1 MLSAL
6 DSCLSSLENEELVV
20 KGHRKDRRFNVYE
33 HYWFPPDHDAMKTPI
48 EDWVLSY
55 VQENPGLRRYQIGEA
70 YERTQDPYEQGLRSA
85 AEVAA
90 TTLKL
95 KNKLQERDGFYFP
108 NSEDQLINWDLTVRT
123 TNCLLN
129 SGIFTVQELMGKS
142 DDELLAIN
150 NFGQKCLDEV
160 HAKLADYQQSGSIEL
175 NISENPTGSN
185 PAWGAGLGAWGFSV
199 RTTNC
204 LLNSG
209 IFTVQEL
216 MGKSDDELLAINNF
230 GQKCLDEVHA
240 KLADYQQS
248 GSIELNISENPTGSN
263 PAWGAGLGAW
273 GFSVRTT
280 NCLLNSGIFTVQEL
294 MGKSDDELL
303 AINNFGQKCLDEV
316 HAKLADYQ
324 QSGSIELNI
333 SENPTGSNP
342 AWEAG
347 LGAWGFSV
355 RTTNCLRFANILTVD
370 DLLTKYEYELLDLQ
384 GFGQK
389 SIREVKSRL
398 QDKGFTLRESSE
410 QDIPELLANGDS
422 PEVVAM
428 KTNLRVSTI
437 LRIQEIFE
445 LASSGATLQ
454 EIGDVL
460 GLSRERVRQILKK
473 HPAISELRK
482 TASSEKKLQEISTKN
497 EERLTAIIKEIET
510 LNISADDVLED
521 VIQGLTISST
531 ATRFNLAHKLVQE
544 LCTLSDLDVPYLDTT
559 EKRGVSAN
567 SYSDEEFI
575 YYLRQAHSALQT
587 QSLSHLQY
595 DEYAVNMN
603 NFLSEDKRW
612 PTHQTAYRRF
622 GSWNNALEAAG
633 IPLSERLSHSKRE
646 YSRKWDE
653 NSLDP
658 VIDAFVQEQIAM
670 KRKFTY
676 AEYEKWARKSSE
688 RPSGSTVRNRLGSS
702 WDKIMVASHIRIRDG
717 SNSSINL
724 VDEDEPPSIDFF

>member
-1 MLSAL
+1 
-6 DSCLSSLENEELVV
+6 
-20 KGHRKDRRFNVYE
+20 
-33 HYWFPPDHDAMKTPI
+33 
-48 EDWVLSY
+48 
-55 VQENPGLRRYQIGEA
+55 
-70 YERTQDPYEQGLRSA
+70 
-85 AEVAA
+85 
-90 TTLKL
+90 
-95 KNKLQERDGFYFP
+95 
-108 NSEDQLINWDLTVRT
+108 
-123 TNCLLN
+123 
-129 SGIFTVQELMGKS
+129 
-142 DDELLAIN
+142 
-150 NFGQKCLDEV
+150 
-160 HAKLADYQQSGSIEL
+160 
-175 NISENPTGSN
+175 
-185 PAWGAGLGAWGFSV
+185 GAGLGAWGFSV

-204 LLNSG
+204 L
-209 IFTVQEL
+209 
-216 MGKSDDELLAINNF
+216 
-230 GQKCLDEVHA
+230 
-240 KLADYQQS
+240 
-248 GSIELNISENPTGSN
+248 IE
-263 PAWGAGLGAW
+263 
-273 GFSVRTT
+273 
-280 NCLLNSGIFTVQEL
+280 
-294 MGKSDDELL
+294 
-303 AINNFGQKCLDEV
+303 
-316 HAKLADYQ
+316 
-324 QSGSIELNI
+324 
-333 SENPTGSNP
+333 
-342 AWEAG
+342 
-347 LGAWGFSV
+347 
-355 RTTNCLRFANILTVD
+355 ANILTVD

-389 SIREVKSRL
+389 SIGEVKSLL
-398 QDKGFTLRESSE
+398 QDKGYALKENSE

-428 KTNLRVSTI
+428 KTNMSVSSVM
-437 LRIQEIFE
+437 RIQEIFE
-445 LASSGATLQ
+445 LSSSGATLQ

-460 GLSRERVRQILKK
+460 GLSRERVRQILRK

-688 RPSGSTVRNRLGSS
+688 RPSGSTVRNRLGYS
-702 WDKIMVASHIRIRDG
+702 WDEIMVASHIRIRDG
-717 SNSSINL
+717 SHSSINL